1 MELTTIMDLR
11 ADDAQNLVLA
21 FKEQQKRSQDLALK
35 EYLVKILSRISELAR
50 DGITELKITD
60 DNLIDSSV
68 LFDFFQSLYGDDGVL
83 NHLGVRLRDEFVAR
97 GFQVVVYEQIGSFFV
112 SW

>member
-11 ADDAQNLVLA
+11 ADDAQNLVSA
-21 FKEQQKRSQDLALK
+21 FKEQVKRSQDLAFK
-35 EYLVKILSRISELAR
+35 EYLVKILSRISEIAR
-50 DGITELKITD
+50 DGITDWNITD

-68 LFDFFQSLYGDDGVL
+68 IFAFSKYGSDCVL
-83 NHLGVRLRDEFVAR
+83 NPLGVRFRDEFVAR
-97 GFQVVVYEQIGSFFV
+97 GFQVDVYEESASFTI